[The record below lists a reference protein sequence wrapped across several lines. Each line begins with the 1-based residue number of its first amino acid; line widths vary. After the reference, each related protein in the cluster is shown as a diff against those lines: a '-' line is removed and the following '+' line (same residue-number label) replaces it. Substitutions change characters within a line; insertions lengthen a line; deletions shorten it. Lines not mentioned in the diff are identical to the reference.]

1 MTRYFYPRRFR
12 KLRVGVGMC
21 LMVAVILIVTTN
33 GVLSAPA
40 GAEPGATDLPTDEDT
55 KIMDKF
61 KSVTVNI
68 KRYFGVFMSKM
79 ETDLWMSVG
88 IVFASVFL
96 LCCAVYF
103 VVTSVSCVAKCL
115 RC

>member
-1 MTRYFYPRRFR
+1 
-12 KLRVGVGMC
+12 MC
-21 LMVAVILIVTTN
+21 LMVAVILILTAN

-40 GAEPGATDLPTDEDT
+40 GAETDSTD
-55 KIMDKF
+55 
-61 KSVTVNI
+61 
-68 KRYFGVFMSKM
+68 M

-96 LCCAVYF
+96 LCCAIYF
-103 VVTSVSCVAKCL
+103 VVSSVSCVAKCC

>member
-1 MTRYFYPRRFR
+1 MIRPKVRTML
-12 KLRVGVGMC
+12 KVGVGMC
-21 LMVAVILIVTTN
+21 LMVAVILILTAN

-40 GAEPGATDLPTDEDT
+40 GAETDSTD
-55 KIMDKF
+55 
-61 KSVTVNI
+61 
-68 KRYFGVFMSKM
+68 M

-96 LCCAVYF
+96 LCCAIYF
-103 VVTSVSCVAKCL
+103 VVSSVSCVAKCC

>member
-1 MTRYFYPRRFR
+1 
-12 KLRVGVGMC
+12 MC
-21 LMVAVILIVTTN
+21 LMVAVILILTAN

-40 GAEPGATDLPTDEDT
+40 GAETDSTDLPTDEDT
-55 KIMDKF
+55 KIMGKF
-61 KSVTVNI
+61 KSVTANI
-68 KRYFGVFMSKM
+68 KRYFGVFMNNM

-96 LCCAVYF
+96 LCCAIYF
-103 VVTSVSCVAKCL
+103 VVSSVSCVAKCC